1 MNQPTN
7 NNSGPG
13 KNIDD
18 LFRDSLGKQELSPSP
33 RVWKAL
39 NLKLLVRELIHFNFI
54 NVPKIALV
62 SVAGGIVLVASLTYW
77 ALQPG
82 SRNASETLPEPSAR
96 LLQPSAPANRITEPS
111 VKPALSP
118 ASAPVTLPAPGKINT
133 FVAGSTSQAQTSL
146 TPPKRSQK
154 PGTMIAS
161 NARIEKAAVAS
172 DAPAANPTPV
182 TAVSPTVTTLVSP
195 EPKSPA
201 TTERTVSYISIRSMD
216 ALEFLSFDLVTA
228 PDTLT
233 FICSGE
239 VFKYVREKAPVPSFF
254 SASLGIAPEMS
265 LYSSSGTKNQEFN
278 YFANAGI
285 AYHFSRFSVR
295 TGIGLGYTYDEGNYK
310 VQYRSNDSVSYYTE
324 VIGYYPDPVNQG
336 RIIYITKNHAIY
348 DSVTHMADDRTRNR
362 YTYLQIPLLLGYN
375 LFETRNFSLGIEAG
389 PAVSFLISEKKAQP
403 VIDIPNGRLIALQD
417 YSPTRQPTNWQLWVR
432 LSLEYQLTKN
442 WGMFINPY
450 YKYFITSPTQSA
462 EGENRNAQTFGI
474 DLGIQYMF
482 GRKSNKK

>member
-1 MNQPTN
+1 MSQPTN

-33 RVWKAL
+33 RVWNSL

-54 NVPKIALV
+54 NVPRIALV
-62 SVAGGIVLVASLTYW
+62 SVAGGIVLVAALTYW

-82 SRNASETLPEPSAR
+82 SRNASETLPESSAKAI
-96 LLQPSAPANRITEPS
+96 QPSAQANRMTESS
-111 VKPALSP
+111 VKPA
-118 ASAPVTLPAPGKINT
+118 AAPIIAPAPGKINT
-133 FVAGSTSQAQTSL
+133 SMAGSSSQAQTAL

-154 PGTMIAS
+154 PEAMIAS
-161 NARIEKAAVAS
+161 NTKIEKTHDPYTPTDNELAVAA
-172 DAPAANPTPV
+172 DRQAHIMAEPV
-182 TAVSPTVTTLVSP
+182 IHEIALPLDNINSIDPLVFSN
-195 EPKSPA
+195 
-201 TTERTVSYISIRSMD
+201 
-216 ALEFLSFDLVTA
+216 FDLGIN

-233 FICSGE
+233 FIRSGE

-254 SASLGIAPEMS
+254 SASLGIAPEMA
-265 LYSSSGTKNQEFN
+265 LYSSNGTKTQEFN

-348 DSVTHMADDRTRNR
+348 DSVTHMTDDRTRNR

-375 LFETRNFSLGIEAG
+375 VFETRNFSLGIEAG

-432 LSLEYQLTKN
+432 LSLEYQFTKN

-462 EGENRNAQTFGI
+462 EGGNRNTQAFGI

>member
-1 MNQPTN
+1 MSQLTN

-33 RVWKAL
+33 RVWKTL
-39 NLKLLVRELIHFNFI
+39 NLKLLARELMHFNFI
-54 NVPKIALV
+54 NIPTIALV
-62 SVAGGIVLVASLTYW
+62 SVAGGIVLVASLTWW

-82 SRNASETLPEPSAR
+82 SRSTSETPEKPSAQVI
-96 LLQPSAPANRITEPS
+96 QPSAPTNKIIEPS
-111 VKPALSP
+111 VKA
-118 ASAPVTLPAPGKINT
+118 VTATGNISTHQSVTAGK
-133 FVAGSTSQAQTSL
+133 AQAVVS
-146 TPPKRSQK
+146 PPKRLQK
-154 PGTMIAS
+154 SEALIAS
-161 NARIEKAAVAS
+161 NAKIEKKPLAATLHDAS
-172 DAPAANPTPV
+172 PAPVPVVAPAA
-182 TAVSPTVTTLVSP
+182 SP
-195 EPKSPA
+195 EVKTSV
-201 TTERTVSYISIRSMD
+201 TTERTASVKCIQYMD
-216 ALEFLSFDLVTA
+216 ALEFSSFDLMNP

-233 FICSGE
+233 FIRSGE

-254 SASLGIAPEMS
+254 SASLGIAPEMA
-265 LYSSSGTKNQEFN
+265 LYSSNGTKTQEFN
-278 YFANAGI
+278 YFANAGV

-310 VQYRSNDSVSYYTE
+310 VQYRSNDSVSYYKE
-324 VIGYYPDPVNQG
+324 VIGYYPDPVNSG
-336 RIIYITKNHAIY
+336 KFIYITKDHAIY

-375 LFETRNFSLGIEAG
+375 VFETRNFSLGIEAG

-417 YSPTRQPTNWQLWVR
+417 YSPTHQPTNWQLWVR
-432 LSLEYQLTKN
+432 LSLEYQFTRN

-462 EGENRNAQTFGI
+462 EGGSRNTQAFGI